1 MFHKLWHKRPDESW
15 QVEVFGFLSSS
26 QNFFGVLAA
35 RFESSQRNETF
46 TFHSGT
52 VAGTAATDVAAPGPL
67 LGGGSFR
74 ISKLV
79 LEQPEQRVACNSPF
93 FSVCFVYLQK
103 AGPHRQPQPVE
114 HFDRSPSIASILR
127 PRVSTPTHTRTHT
140 PDREKLLGKTSA
152 GSKEISGKLTSADL
166 ILTICFICWKIAL

>member
-15 QVEVFGFLSSS
+15 QVEVFGFLSWS

-52 VAGTAATDVAAPGPL
+52 VAGTAATDAAPAGPL

-79 LEQPEQRVACNSPF
+79 LEPSQRPAILSFF
-93 FSVCFVYLQK
+93 FSICFVYLQK
-103 AGPHRQPQPVE
+103 TGPHRQPQPVE
-114 HFDRSPSIASILR
+114 HFDRSPSIATILR
-127 PRVSTPTHTRTHT
+127 PRVSTHTHT
-140 PDREKLLGKTSA
+140 PDREKFWAKLVRVQKKSVANWHLLIWS
-152 GSKEISGKLTSADL
+152 
-166 ILTICFICWKIAL
+166 